1 MYIPSAF
8 AEPDPIER
16 ERIVHDHALAILV
29 SHHNGEF
36 EANHLPFFLDGDSLL
51 AHVARANPIWQTL
64 QEGAQV
70 MVVFR
75 GVEGYIS
82 PNWYPSK
89 QATHRQV
96 PTWNYEVVHAHGTLH
111 LQSDAKFLRRVLA
124 LLTRQHEASQ
134 AKPWRMGDAPK
145 DYLDAQLQH
154 IVALEVRVTRWEV
167 KRKLSQNRDSADRL
181 GAINTLNA
189 QGQQA
194 LAQAMAKTKTT

>member
-29 SHHNGEF
+29 SHHHGEF

-51 AHVARANPIWQTL
+51 AHVARASPIWQTL
-64 QEGAQV
+64 QEGTQV

-134 AKPWRMGDAPK
+134 DKPWRMGDAPR

-154 IVALEVRVTRWEV
+154 IVGLEVRVTRWEV
-167 KRKLSQNRDSADRL
+167 KRKLSQNRDEADRL
-181 GAINTLNA
+181 GAINALNA
-189 QGQQA
+189 QGQKA
-194 LAQAMAKTKTT
+194 LAQTMAKTKTI